1 MYKLNNVRIKEQKN
15 IGYFNYYTLTDVSL
29 NEEEK
34 HLVLFALNHLAT
46 MFEEGNIKEE
56 DFKEIGYPHIDL
68 SSIYELRNRIEAEI
82 I

>member
-34 HLVLFALNHLAT
+34 HLVLFALNYLAE

-56 DFKEIGYPHIDL
+56 DFKEMGYTSISL
-68 SSIYELRNRIEAEI
+68 SSIYELKDRLEAEI